1 MKLQLLCDKFNR
13 IFWVIGEETDDH
25 EKWDKFH
32 SYIKSNEARL
42 NLPTMCNFCVP
53 KATRHDSG
61 WELHWDCPE
70 GMQMGAN
77 AAEHQ
82 EFISRPLK
90 PIREFNK
97 AAHKYDTIK
106 VDVVIELI
114 NEFELTYG
122 IKL

>member
-1 MKLQLLCDKFNR
+1 
-13 IFWVIGEETDDH
+13 
-25 EKWDKFH
+25 
-32 SYIKSNEARL
+32 
-42 NLPTMCNFCVP
+42 
-53 KATRHDSG
+53 
-61 WELHWDCPE
+61 
-70 GMQMGAN
+70 MQMGAN

-97 AAHKYDTIK
+97 AVHKYDTIK

-114 NEFELTYG
+114 NEFESTYG